1 LGKKLKEWRQ
11 LTIDTFLQNIANSI
25 TLGSLYALIA
35 IGYTM
40 VYGILRLINF
50 AHADLLMVAAY
61 IAFYGMLV
69 FTLPWWASF
78 AIAII
83 LTTLLG
89 IGIEKVAYRPL
100 RNAPRIS
107 VLISAIG
114 VSFLLENLGIV
125 AIGARPKPFPR
136 PEQLVWNIHAGN
148 ISFLSLTIIIPA
160 VTLILLLAVTL
171 MVKKTKIGIAMRAV
185 SRDFETSSLMAVDV
199 NKVITATFAV
209 GSGLAAIGGI
219 MWSMQYPQVD
229 PLMGVFPGLK
239 CFIAA
244 VMGGIGSIPGAMLG
258 GFILGF
264 CEVMLV
270 GFLPDVSGYR
280 DAFAFVILILILL
293 FRPGGIL
300 GQNVVEKV

>member
-1 LGKKLKEWRQ
+1 LSM
-11 LTIDTFLQNIANSI
+11 DVFLQNLANSI

-61 IAFYGMLV
+61 IVFYGMLI
-69 FTLPWWASF
+69 FTLPWWAAF
-78 AIAII
+78 AIAIA

-89 IGIEKVAYRPL
+89 ISIEKVAYRPL

-136 PEQLVWNIHAGN
+136 PEQLVWNIQAGN
-148 ISFLSLTIIIPA
+148 ISFLSLTIIIPIVTMVLLIA
-160 VTLILLLAVTL
+160 VTY
-171 MVKKTKIGIAMRAV
+171 MVKRTKIGIAMRAV
-185 SRDFETSSLMAVDV
+185 SRDFEASSLMAVDV
-199 NKVITATFAV
+199 NKIITVTFAV
-209 GSGLAAIGGI
+209 GSALAAVGGI
-219 MWSMQYPQVD
+219 MWSLQYPQVD

-258 GFILGF
+258 GFVLGF

-270 GFLPDVSGYR
+270 GFLPEVSGYR

-300 GQNVVEKV
+300 GENVVEKV

>member
-1 LGKKLKEWRQ
+1 MSM
-11 LTIDTFLQNIANSI
+11 DSFLQNIANSI

-40 VYGILRLINF
+40 VYGIIRLINF

-61 IAFYGMLV
+61 IAFYGIFL
-69 FTLPWWASF
+69 FTLPWWVAF
-78 AIAII
+78 AIAIA

-89 IGIEKVAYRPL
+89 MSIEKIAYRPL
-100 RNAPRIS
+100 RSAPRIS

-114 VSFLLENLGIV
+114 VSFLLENVGIV
-125 AIGARPKPFPR
+125 VLGARPKPFPR
-136 PEQLVWNIHAGN
+136 PEVLVWNIHAGN
-148 ISFLSLTIIIPA
+148 ISFLSLTIIIPL
-160 VTLILLLAVTL
+160 VTILLLLAVTF
-171 MVKKTKIGIAMRAV
+171 MVKKTKIGVAMRAV

-199 NKVITATFAV
+199 NKVISTTFAV
-209 GSGLAAIGGI
+209 GSALAAVGGLL
-219 MWSMQYPQVD
+219 WSLQYPQVD

-258 GFILGF
+258 GFLLGTI
-264 CEVMLV
+264 EVMLV
-270 GFLPDVSGYR
+270 GFMPGLSGYR
-280 DAFAFVILILILL
+280 DAFAFIILILILL

-300 GQNVVEKV
+300 GENVVEKV

>member
-1 LGKKLKEWRQ
+1 MSMD
-11 LTIDTFLQNIANSI
+11 IFLQNIANSI

-50 AHADLLMVAAY
+50 AHADLLMVASY
-61 IAFYGMLV
+61 IAFYGILI
-69 FTLPWWASF
+69 FTLPWYIAF
-78 AIAII
+78 AIAIV

-89 IGIEKVAYRPL
+89 IGIEKAAYRPL

-114 VSFLLENLGIV
+114 VSFLLENIGIV
-125 AIGARPKPFPR
+125 AIGARPKSFPR
-136 PEQLVWNIHAGN
+136 PSELVWNIHVGN
-148 ISFLSLTIIIPA
+148 ISFLSLTIIIPT
-160 VTLILLLAVTL
+160 VTLLLLVAVTL
-171 MVKKTKIGIAMRAV
+171 MVKKTKIGMAMRAV
-185 SRDFETSSLMAVDV
+185 SRDFETSSLMAVNV

-209 GSGLAAIGGI
+209 GSSLAAIGGL

-258 GFILGF
+258 GFVLGF

-270 GFLPDVSGYR
+270 GFFPAVSGYR

-300 GQNVVEKV
+300 GENVVEKV

>member
-1 LGKKLKEWRQ
+1 MSM
-11 LTIDTFLQNIANSI
+11 DSFLQNIANSI

-40 VYGILRLINF
+40 VYGIIRLINF

-61 IAFYGMLV
+61 IAFYGIFL
-69 FTLPWWASF
+69 FTLPWWVAF
-78 AIAII
+78 ALAIA

-89 IGIEKVAYRPL
+89 MSIEKIAYRPL
-100 RNAPRIS
+100 RSAPRIS

-114 VSFLLENLGIV
+114 VSFLLENVGIV
-125 AIGARPKPFPR
+125 VLGARPKPFPR
-136 PEQLVWNIHAGN
+136 PEVLVWNIHAGN
-148 ISFLSLTIIIPA
+148 ISFLSLTIIIPL
-160 VTLILLLAVTL
+160 VTILLLLAVTF
-171 MVKKTKIGIAMRAV
+171 MVKKTKIGVAMRAV

-199 NKVITATFAV
+199 NKVISTTFAV
-209 GSGLAAIGGI
+209 GSALAAVGGLL
-219 MWSMQYPQVD
+219 WSLQYPQVD

-258 GFILGF
+258 GFLLGTI
-264 CEVMLV
+264 EVMLV
-270 GFLPDVSGYR
+270 GFMPGLSGYR
-280 DAFAFVILILILL
+280 DAFAFIILILILL

-300 GQNVVEKV
+300 GENVVEKV

>member
-1 LGKKLKEWRQ
+1 MD
-11 LTIDTFLQNIANSI
+11 IFLQNIANSI

-50 AHADLLMVAAY
+50 AHADLLMVASY
-61 IAFYGMLV
+61 IAFYGILI
-69 FTLPWWASF
+69 FTLPWYIAF
-78 AIAII
+78 AIAIV

-89 IGIEKVAYRPL
+89 IGIEKAAYRPL

-114 VSFLLENLGIV
+114 VSFLLENIGIV
-125 AIGARPKPFPR
+125 AIGARPKSFPR
-136 PEQLVWNIHAGN
+136 PSELVWNIHVGN
-148 ISFLSLTIIIPA
+148 ISFLSLTIIIPT
-160 VTLILLLAVTL
+160 VTLLLLVAVTL
-171 MVKKTKIGIAMRAV
+171 MVKKTKIGMAMRAV
-185 SRDFETSSLMAVDV
+185 SRDFETSSLMAVNV

-209 GSGLAAIGGI
+209 GSSLAAIGGL

-258 GFILGF
+258 GFVLGF

-270 GFLPDVSGYR
+270 GFFPAVSGYR

-300 GQNVVEKV
+300 GENVVEKV

>member
-1 LGKKLKEWRQ
+1 MSPD
-11 LTIDTFLQNIANSI
+11 IFLQNVANSI

-40 VYGILRLINF
+40 VYGIIRLINF

-69 FTLPWWASF
+69 FTLPWYISF
-78 AIAII
+78 AIAIV

-89 IGIEKVAYRPL
+89 VTIERVAYRPL
-100 RNAPRIS
+100 RSAPRIS

-114 VSFLLENLGIV
+114 VSFLLQNLGIV
-125 AIGARPKPFPR
+125 ALGARPKPFPR
-136 PEQLVWNIHAGN
+136 PDDLVWNIQLGN
-148 ISFLSLTIIIPA
+148 VSFLSLTTLIPV
-160 VTLILLLAVTL
+160 VTIILLLMVTF
-171 MVKKTKIGIAMRAV
+171 MVKKTKMGIAMRAV
-185 SRDFETSSLMAVDV
+185 SRDFETSSLMAVNV
-199 NKVITATFAV
+199 NKVIGATFAV
-209 GSGLAAIGGI
+209 GSALAAIGGI

-229 PLMGVFPGLK
+229 PLMGMFPGLK

-244 VMGGIGSIPGAMLG
+244 VMGGIGSIPGAMIG
-258 GFILGF
+258 GFILGI

-270 GFLPDVSGYR
+270 AFMPELSGYR
-280 DAFAFVILILILL
+280 DAFAFVVLILILL

-300 GQNVVEKV
+300 GENVVEKV

>member
-1 LGKKLKEWRQ
+1 MSM
-11 LTIDTFLQNIANSI
+11 DVFLQNIANSI

-61 IAFYGMLV
+61 IAFYGILL
-69 FTLPWWASF
+69 FTLPWWLAF
-78 AIAII
+78 AIAIA

-89 IGIEKVAYRPL
+89 VGIEKAAYRPL

-125 AIGARPKPFPR
+125 VIGARPKSFPR
-136 PEQLVWNIHAGN
+136 PEALVWNVHAGS
-148 ISFLSLTIIIPA
+148 ISFLSLTFIIPM
-160 VTLILLLAVTL
+160 VTVLLLLLLTY
-171 MVKKTKIGIAMRAV
+171 MVQRTKIGIAMRAV
-185 SRDFETSSLMAVDV
+185 SRDFETSSLMAVNV
-199 NKVITATFAV
+199 NKVISATFAV
-209 GSGLAAIGGI
+209 GSGLAAVGGI
-219 MWSMQYPQVD
+219 LWSMQYPQID

-258 GFILGF
+258 GFLLGF
-264 CEVMLV
+264 CEVFLV
-270 GFLPDVSGYR
+270 GFFPVASGYR
-280 DAFAFVILILILL
+280 DAFAFIILILILL

-300 GQNVVEKV
+300 GENLVEKV

>member
-1 LGKKLKEWRQ
+1 MSLD
-11 LTIDTFLQNIANSI
+11 IFLQNVANSI

-40 VYGILRLINF
+40 VYGIIRLINF

-69 FTLPWWASF
+69 FTLPWYISF
-78 AIAII
+78 AIAIV

-89 IGIEKVAYRPL
+89 VSIERVAYRPL
-100 RNAPRIS
+100 RSAPRIS

-114 VSFLLENLGIV
+114 VSFLLQNLGIV
-125 AIGARPKPFPR
+125 ALGARPKAFPR
-136 PEQLVWNIHAGN
+136 PEALVWNIQIGN
-148 ISFLSLTIIIPA
+148 ISFLSLTILIPV
-160 VTLILLLAVTL
+160 VTIILLLLVTF
-171 MVKKTKIGIAMRAV
+171 MVKKTKMGIAMRAV
-185 SRDFETSSLMAVDV
+185 SRDFETSSLMAVNV
-199 NKVITATFAV
+199 NKVIAATFAV
-209 GSGLAAIGGI
+209 GSALAAVGGI

-229 PLMGVFPGLK
+229 PLMGLFPGLK

-244 VMGGIGSIPGAMLG
+244 VMGGIGSIPGAMIG
-258 GFILGF
+258 GFVLGI

-270 GFLPDVSGYR
+270 GFMPELSGYR
-280 DAFAFVILILILL
+280 DAFAFIVLILILL

-300 GQNVVEKV
+300 GENVVEKV

>member
-1 LGKKLKEWRQ
+1 MSLD
-11 LTIDTFLQNIANSI
+11 IFLQNIANSI

-40 VYGILRLINF
+40 VYGIMRLINF

-69 FTLPWWASF
+69 FTLPWYISF
-78 AIAII
+78 AIAIV
-83 LTTLLG
+83 LTTVLG
-89 IGIEKVAYRPL
+89 MSIERVAYRPL

-107 VLISAIG
+107 ILISAIG

-136 PEQLVWNIHAGN
+136 PDELVWNIHWGN
-148 ISFLSLTIIIPA
+148 ISFLSLTIIIPV
-160 VTLILLLAVTL
+160 VTIILLLLVTY
-171 MVKKTKIGIAMRAV
+171 MVKRTKMGIAMRAV
-185 SRDFETSSLMAVDV
+185 SRDFETCGLMAVDV
-199 NKVITATFAV
+199 NKVIGATFAV
-209 GSGLAAIGGI
+209 GSGLAAVGGI
-219 MWSMQYPQVD
+219 LWSMQYPQVD

-244 VMGGIGSIPGAMLG
+244 VVGGIGSVPGAMIG
-258 GFILGF
+258 GFLLGV

-270 GFLPDVSGYR
+270 AFMPELSGYR
-280 DAFAFVILILILL
+280 DAFAFVVLILILL

-300 GQNVVEKV
+300 GENIVEKV

>member
-1 LGKKLKEWRQ
+1 MSPD
-11 LTIDTFLQNIANSI
+11 IFLQNVANSI

-40 VYGILRLINF
+40 VYGIIRLINF

-69 FTLPWWASF
+69 FTLPWYISF
-78 AIAII
+78 AIAIV

-89 IGIEKVAYRPL
+89 VSIERIAYRPL
-100 RNAPRIS
+100 RSAPRIS

-114 VSFLLENLGIV
+114 VSFLLQNLGIV
-125 AIGARPKPFPR
+125 ALGARPKHFPR
-136 PEQLVWNIHAGN
+136 PDALVWNIQLGN
-148 ISFLSLTIIIPA
+148 ISFLSLTILIPV
-160 VTLILLLAVTL
+160 VTVILLLLVTF
-171 MVKKTKIGIAMRAV
+171 MVKKTKMGIAMRAV
-185 SRDFETSSLMAVDV
+185 SRDFETSSLMAVNV
-199 NKVITATFAV
+199 NKVIGTTFAV
-209 GSGLAAIGGI
+209 GSALAAVGGI

-229 PLMGVFPGLK
+229 PLMGMFPGLK

-244 VMGGIGSIPGAMLG
+244 VMGGIGSIPGAMIG
-258 GFILGF
+258 GFVLGI

-270 GFLPDVSGYR
+270 AFMPELSGYR
-280 DAFAFVILILILL
+280 DAFAFIVLILILL

-300 GQNVVEKV
+300 GENVVEKV

>member
-1 LGKKLKEWRQ
+1 MSMDIL
-11 LTIDTFLQNIANSI
+11 LQNIANSI

-50 AHADLLMVAAY
+50 AHADLLMVAGY
-61 IAFYGMLV
+61 VAFFGIFM
-69 FTLPWWASF
+69 FTLPWWLAF
-78 AIAII
+78 AIAIL

-89 IGIEKVAYRPL
+89 VSIEKVAYRPL
-100 RNAPRIS
+100 RSAPRIS

-125 AIGARPKPFPR
+125 TLGARPRPFPR
-136 PEQLVWNIHAGN
+136 PEELVWNIHVGN
-148 ISFLSLTIIIPA
+148 ISFLSLTIIIPV
-160 VTLILLLAVTL
+160 VTIVLLLAVTF
-171 MVKKTKIGIAMRAV
+171 MVKRTKMGIAMRAV
-185 SRDFETSSLMAVDV
+185 SKDFETSSLMAVDV
-199 NKVITATFAV
+199 NKVISATFAV
-209 GSGLAAIGGI
+209 GSALAAVGGI
-219 MWSMQYPQVD
+219 MWSMQYPQID

-258 GFILGF
+258 GFVLGF
-264 CEVMLV
+264 CEIMIVA
-270 GFLPDVSGYR
+270 FLPGLSGYR
-280 DAFAFVILILILL
+280 DAFAFIILILILL

-300 GQNVVEKV
+300 GENVVEKV

>member
-1 LGKKLKEWRQ
+1 MSMD
-11 LTIDTFLQNIANSI
+11 IFLQNLANSI

-40 VYGILRLINF
+40 VYGIIRLINF

-61 IAFYGMLV
+61 IAFYGMIV
-69 FTLPWWASF
+69 FTLPWYVSF
-78 AIAII
+78 AIAIV

-89 IGIEKVAYRPL
+89 ISIEKVAYRPL

-125 AIGARPKPFPR
+125 AIGARPKAFPQ
-136 PEQLVWNIHAGN
+136 PEQIVWNIHIGH
-148 ISFLSLTIIIPA
+148 ISFLSLTIIIPV
-160 VTLILLLAVTL
+160 VTLILLAAVMF

-209 GSGLAAIGGI
+209 GSGLAAVGGI
-219 MWSMQYPQVD
+219 LWSMQYPQID
-229 PLMGVFPGLK
+229 PLMGLFPGIK

-258 GFILGF
+258 GFVLGF
-264 CEVMLV
+264 CEIMLV
-270 GFLPDVSGYR
+270 GFFPGVSGYR

-300 GQNVVEKV
+300 GENVVEKV

>member
-1 LGKKLKEWRQ
+1 MSM
-11 LTIDTFLQNIANSI
+11 DSFLQNIANSI

-40 VYGILRLINF
+40 VYGIIRLINF

-61 IAFYGMLV
+61 VAFYGI
-69 FTLPWWASF
+69 FIFALPWWVAF
-78 AIAII
+78 AIAVV

-89 IGIEKVAYRPL
+89 VGIEKVAYRPL

-114 VSFLLENLGIV
+114 VSFLLENIGIV
-125 AIGARPKPFPR
+125 ALGARPKPFPR
-136 PEQLVWNIHAGN
+136 PEDLVWNIHAGN
-148 ISFLSLTIIIPA
+148 ISFLSLTIIIPI
-160 VTLILLLAVTL
+160 VTGLLLLAVTF

-199 NKVITATFAV
+199 NKVVGTTFAV
-209 GSGLAAIGGI
+209 GSALAAVGGLL
-219 MWSMQYPQVD
+219 WSLQYPQVD

-258 GFILGF
+258 GFLLGTM
-264 CEVMLV
+264 EVMLV
-270 GFLPDVSGYR
+270 GFMPGLSGYR
-280 DAFAFVILILILL
+280 DAFAFIILILILL
-293 FRPGGIL
+293 FKPGGIL
-300 GQNVVEKV
+300 GENVVEKV

>member
-1 LGKKLKEWRQ
+1 LSL
-11 LTIDTFLQNIANSI
+11 DVFLQNVANSI

-40 VYGILRLINF
+40 VYGIIRLINF

-61 IAFYGMLV
+61 IAFYGILV
-69 FTLPWWASF
+69 FTLPWYVSF
-78 AIAII
+78 AIAIV

-89 IGIEKVAYRPL
+89 VSIERVAYRPL
-100 RNAPRIS
+100 RSAPRIS

-125 AIGARPKPFPR
+125 ALGARPKPFPR
-136 PEQLVWNIHAGN
+136 PDDLVWNIQIGN
-148 ISFLSLTIIIPA
+148 ISFLSLTIIIPV
-160 VTLILLLAVTL
+160 VTIILLVMVTY
-171 MVKKTKIGIAMRAV
+171 MVKKTKMGIAMRAV

-199 NKVITATFAV
+199 NKVIGATFAV
-209 GSGLAAIGGI
+209 GSALAAVGGI

-229 PLMGVFPGLK
+229 PLMGMFPGLK

-244 VMGGIGSIPGAMLG
+244 VMGGIGSIPGAMIG
-258 GFILGF
+258 GFVLGI

-270 GFLPDVSGYR
+270 GFMPELSGYR
-280 DAFAFVILILILL
+280 DAFAFVVLILILL

-300 GQNVVEKV
+300 GENVVEKV

>member
-1 LGKKLKEWRQ
+1 M
-11 LTIDTFLQNIANSI
+11 TIDTFLQNIANSI

>member
-1 LGKKLKEWRQ
+1 LSL
-11 LTIDTFLQNIANSI
+11 DVFLQNVANSI

-40 VYGILRLINF
+40 VYGIIRLINF

-69 FTLPWWASF
+69 FTLPWYISF
-78 AIAII
+78 AIAIV

-89 IGIEKVAYRPL
+89 VSIERVAYRPL

-125 AIGARPKPFPR
+125 ALGARPKTFPR
-136 PEQLVWNIHAGN
+136 PDALVWNIQVGN
-148 ISFLSLTIIIPA
+148 ISFLSLTIIIPV
-160 VTLILLLAVTL
+160 VTILLLVLVTY
-171 MVKKTKIGIAMRAV
+171 MVKKTKMGIAMRAV

-199 NKVITATFAV
+199 NKVIGATFAV
-209 GSGLAAIGGI
+209 GSALAAVGGI
-219 MWSMQYPQVD
+219 MWSLQYPQVE
-229 PLMGVFPGLK
+229 PLMGMFPGLK

-244 VMGGIGSIPGAMLG
+244 VMGGIGSIPGAMIG
-258 GFILGF
+258 GFVLGA

-270 GFLPDVSGYR
+270 GFMPELSGYR

-300 GQNVVEKV
+300 GENVVEKV

>member
-1 LGKKLKEWRQ
+1 M
-11 LTIDTFLQNIANSI
+11 TTDIFLQNIANSI

-50 AHADLLMVAAY
+50 AHADLLMVASY
-61 IAFYGMLV
+61 IAFYGILI
-69 FTLPWWASF
+69 FTLPWYVAF
-78 AIAII
+78 AIAIV

-89 IGIEKVAYRPL
+89 IGIEKAAYRPL

-114 VSFLLENLGIV
+114 VSFLLENIAIV
-125 AIGARPKPFPR
+125 AIGARPKSFLR
-136 PEQLVWNIHAGN
+136 PADLVWNIHVGH
-148 ISFLSLTIIIPA
+148 ISFLSLMIIIPS
-160 VTLILLLAVTL
+160 VTLILLIAVTL
-171 MVKKTKIGIAMRAV
+171 MVKKTKIGMAMRAV
-185 SRDFETSSLMAVDV
+185 SRDFETSSLMAVNV

-209 GSGLAAIGGI
+209 GSALAAIGGLL
-219 MWSMQYPQVD
+219 WSMQYPQVD
-229 PLMGVFPGLK
+229 PLMGVVPGLK

-258 GFILGF
+258 GFVLGF

-270 GFLPDVSGYR
+270 GFFPAASGYR

-300 GQNVVEKV
+300 GENVIEKV

>member
-1 LGKKLKEWRQ
+1 LSM
-11 LTIDTFLQNIANSI
+11 DVFLQNIANSI

-61 IAFYGMLV
+61 IAFYGILL
-69 FTLPWWASF
+69 FTLPWWLAF
-78 AIAII
+78 AIAIA

-89 IGIEKVAYRPL
+89 VGIEKAAYRPL

-125 AIGARPKPFPR
+125 VIGARPKSFPR
-136 PEQLVWNIHAGN
+136 PEALVWNVHAGN
-148 ISFLSLTIIIPA
+148 VSFLSLTVIIPL
-160 VTLILLLAVTL
+160 VTVLLLLLLTY
-171 MVKKTKIGIAMRAV
+171 MVQRTKIGIAMRAV
-185 SRDFETSSLMAVDV
+185 SRDFETSSLMAVNV
-199 NKVITATFAV
+199 NKVISATFAV
-209 GSGLAAIGGI
+209 GSGLAAGGGI
-219 MWSMQYPQVD
+219 LWSMQYPQID

-258 GFILGF
+258 GFLLGF
-264 CEVMLV
+264 CEVFLV
-270 GFLPDVSGYR
+270 GFFPAASGYR
-280 DAFAFVILILILL
+280 DAFAFIILILILL

-300 GQNVVEKV
+300 GENVVEKV

>member
-1 LGKKLKEWRQ
+1 LSMDVL
-11 LTIDTFLQNIANSI
+11 LQNIANSI

-40 VYGILRLINF
+40 VYGIIRLINF

-61 IAFYGMLV
+61 IVFYGILV
-69 FTLPWWASF
+69 FSLPWWASF
-78 AIAII
+78 AIAIV

-89 IGIEKVAYRPL
+89 VTIEKLAYRPL

-107 VLISAIG
+107 ALISAIG
-114 VSFLLENLGIV
+114 VSFLLENVGIV
-125 AIGARPKPFPR
+125 TIGATPKPFPR
-136 PEQLVWNIHAGN
+136 PNELVWNIHAGG
-148 ISFLSLTIIIPA
+148 ISFLSTTVIIPVVTVILLIA
-160 VTLILLLAVTL
+160 VTF
-171 MVKKTKIGIAMRAV
+171 MVKKTKIGVAMRAV
-185 SRDFETSSLMAVDV
+185 SRDFEASSLMAVDV
-199 NKVITATFAV
+199 NKIISATFAV
-209 GSGLAAIGGI
+209 GSGLAAVGGI
-219 MWSMQYPQVD
+219 LWSLQYPQVD

-244 VMGGIGSIPGAMLG
+244 VMGGIGSIPGAMIG

-264 CEVMLV
+264 VEVMLV
-270 GFLPDVSGYR
+270 GFFPGVSGYR

-300 GQNVVEKV
+300 GENVVEKV

>member
-1 LGKKLKEWRQ
+1 MSM
-11 LTIDTFLQNIANSI
+11 DMFLQNVANSI

-40 VYGILRLINF
+40 VYGIIRLINF

-61 IAFYGMLV
+61 IAFYGMIL
-69 FTLPWWASF
+69 FTLPWWAAF

-89 IGIEKVAYRPL
+89 MSIEKVAYRPL

-125 AIGARPKPFPR
+125 AIGARPLPFPR
-136 PEQLVWNIHAGN
+136 PEQLVWNIHVGN
-148 ISFLSLTIIIPA
+148 ISFLSLTIIIPIVTFVLLAA
-160 VTLILLLAVTL
+160 VTF
-171 MVKKTKIGIAMRAV
+171 MVKKTKIGTAMRAV
-185 SRDFETSSLMAVDV
+185 SRDFETSSLMAIDV
-199 NKVITATFAV
+199 NKVIGVTFAV
-209 GSGLAAIGGI
+209 GSGLAAVGGI
-219 MWSMQYPQVD
+219 LWSMQYPQID

-258 GFILGF
+258 GFVLGF

-270 GFLPDVSGYR
+270 GFFPDVSGYR
-280 DAFAFVILILILL
+280 DAFAFIILILILL

-300 GQNVVEKV
+300 GENIAEKV

>member
-1 LGKKLKEWRQ
+1 LSLDV
-11 LTIDTFLQNIANSI
+11 LLQNLANAL

-40 VYGILRLINF
+40 VYGIIRLINF
-50 AHADLLMVAAY
+50 AHADLLMVSAY
-61 IAFYGMLV
+61 IAFFGIVM
-69 FTLPWWASF
+69 FSLPWWSAF
-78 AIAII
+78 LIAIA

-89 IGIEKVAYRPL
+89 MSIEKVAYRPL
-100 RNAPRIS
+100 RSSPRIT

-114 VSFLLENLGIV
+114 VSFLLQNLGIV

-136 PEQLVWNIHAGN
+136 PEGLVWNIHLGD
-148 ISFLSLTIIIPA
+148 ISFLSLTIIIPI
-160 VTLILLLAVTL
+160 VTIILLIAIMFL
-171 MVKKTKIGIAMRAV
+171 VKRTKMGIAMRAV
-185 SRDFETSSLMAVDV
+185 SRDFETSGLMAVDV
-199 NKVITATFAV
+199 NKIILLTFAV
-209 GSGLAAIGGI
+209 GSSMAAVGGI

-244 VMGGIGSIPGAMLG
+244 VMGGIGSIPGAMIG
-258 GFILGF
+258 GFTLGF
-264 CEVMLV
+264 LEIMLV
-270 GFLPDVSGYR
+270 AFLPDISGYR

-300 GQNVVEKV
+300 GENVVEKV

>member
-1 LGKKLKEWRQ
+1 MSMEVL
-11 LTIDTFLQNIANSI
+11 LQNIANSI

-40 VYGILRLINF
+40 VYGIIRLINF

-61 IAFYGMLV
+61 IAFYGILI
-69 FTLPWWASF
+69 FTLPWWVAF
-78 AIAII
+78 LIAIA

-89 IGIEKVAYRPL
+89 ISIEKIAYKPL
-100 RNAPRIS
+100 RYSPRIT

-136 PEQLVWNIHAGN
+136 PEDLVWNIQLGGV
-148 ISFLSLTIIIPA
+148 SFLSLTVIIPI
-160 VTLILLLAVTL
+160 VTILLLIGL
-171 MVKKTKIGIAMRAV
+171 IYLVKKTKMGIAMRAV
-185 SRDFETSSLMAVDV
+185 SKDFDTAGLMAVDV
-199 NKVITATFAV
+199 NRVISTTFAV
-209 GSGLAAIGGI
+209 GSGLAAIGGLL
-219 MWSMQYPQVD
+219 WSMQYPQVD

-244 VMGGIGSIPGAMLG
+244 VMGGIGSIPGAMIG
-258 GFILGF
+258 GFVLGF
-264 CEVMLV
+264 VEVMLV
-270 GFLPDVSGYR
+270 AFFPGISGYR
-280 DAFAFVILILILL
+280 DAFAFIILILILL

-300 GQNVVEKV
+300 GENVIEKV

>member
-1 LGKKLKEWRQ
+1 MSMD
-11 LTIDTFLQNIANSI
+11 IFLQNIANSI

-50 AHADLLMVAAY
+50 AHADLLMVASY
-61 IAFYGMLV
+61 IAFYGILI
-69 FTLPWWASF
+69 FTLPWYIAF
-78 AIAII
+78 AIAIV

-89 IGIEKVAYRPL
+89 IGIEKAAYRPL

-114 VSFLLENLGIV
+114 VSFLLENIGIV
-125 AIGARPKPFPR
+125 AIGARPKSFPR
-136 PEQLVWNIHAGN
+136 PSELVWNIQIGN
-148 ISFLSLTIIIPA
+148 ISFLSLTIIIPT
-160 VTLILLLAVTL
+160 VTLILLIAVTL
-171 MVKKTKIGIAMRAV
+171 MVKKTKIGMAMRAV
-185 SRDFETSSLMAVDV
+185 SRDFETSSLMAVNV

-209 GSGLAAIGGI
+209 GSALAAIGGL

-258 GFILGF
+258 GFVLGF

-270 GFLPDVSGYR
+270 GFFPAVSGYR

-300 GQNVVEKV
+300 GENVVEKV

>member
-1 LGKKLKEWRQ
+1 MSMDVL
-11 LTIDTFLQNIANSI
+11 LQNIANSI

-40 VYGILRLINF
+40 VYGIIRLINF

-61 IAFYGMLV
+61 IVFYGILI
-69 FTLPWWASF
+69 FSLPWWAAF

-89 IGIEKVAYRPL
+89 VTIEKLAYRPL

-107 VLISAIG
+107 ALISAIG
-114 VSFLLENLGIV
+114 VSFLLENVGIV

-136 PEQLVWNIHAGN
+136 PTELVWNIHAGG
-148 ISFLSLTIIIPA
+148 ISFLSTTVIIPVVTVICLIA
-160 VTLILLLAVTL
+160 VTF
-171 MVKKTKIGIAMRAV
+171 MVKKTKIGVAMRAV
-185 SRDFETSSLMAVDV
+185 SRDFEASSLMAVDV
-199 NKVITATFAV
+199 NKIISATFAV
-209 GSGLAAIGGI
+209 GSGLAAVGGI
-219 MWSMQYPQVD
+219 LWSLQYPQVD

-244 VMGGIGSIPGAMLG
+244 VMGGIGSIPGAMIG

-264 CEVMLV
+264 VEVMLV
-270 GFLPDVSGYR
+270 GFFPAVSGYR

-300 GQNVVEKV
+300 GENVVEKV